1 MVKVKIL
8 SKIYMSLIFLFLYLP
23 IFILVIFSFNDS
35 KSRVVW
41 SGFTFKWY
49 VKLFSNGEILRSLAN
64 TVIIAAVSAVL
75 ATIIGTIAGVSL
87 KNLKKVPKK
96 TLMVLT
102 NFPMINPEIVTG
114 VSLMLLFISA
124 FKFLGIM
131 NLGMVTL
138 ILSHTTFC
146 VPYVILSILPKL
158 NQLNPNMYEAALDLG
173 CTPVKA
179 FFKVILPEILPGII
193 TGMVMAFTL
202 SLDDFVISYFT
213 SGTTMTL
220 PIVIYSMTRKIVSPE
235 INALSSILFVVVFL
249 LLILI
254 NIRQKQEDK
263 SFKIKVE
270 EGKFS

>member
-87 KNLKKVPKK
+87 NNLKKVPKK

>member
-49 VKLFSNGEILRSLAN
+49 VKLFSNGEILKSLAN

-158 NQLNPNMYEAALDLG
+158 NQLNPNMYEAAQDLG

-235 INALSSILFVVVFL
+235 INALSSILFIVVFL

>member
-146 VPYVILSILPKL
+146 VPYVILSIFPKL

-254 NIRQKQEDK
+254 NMRQKQEDK
-263 SFKIKVE
+263 NFKIKD
-270 EGKFS
+270 